1 REASR
6 LTGIPVALLI
16 DIKGPEVRTGNVA
29 GGGEV
34 DLVTGRVVAV
44 TVDDSPCTAERIS
57 LSYKDLP
64 DQATP
69 GTHILIADG
78 LIDLEVVSVNGRETQ
93 CAVRTG
99 GSLGSHKN
107 VNIIGIRSRLPAV
120 TEKDIEN
127 LSFAVA
133 KDLDF
138 VAASFVRRPEDI
150 LEIRQILLKNGS
162 HMHIIAKIEDGEGV

>member
-1 REASR
+1 KIVCTLGPATDDIGVLSSLLQAGMNVARFNMAHGDLDYHAAMISKVREASR

-64 DQATP
+64 D
-69 GTHILIADG
+69 
-78 LIDLEVVSVNGRETQ
+78 
-93 CAVRTG
+93 
-99 GSLGSHKN
+99 
-107 VNIIGIRSRLPAV
+107 
-120 TEKDIEN
+120 
-127 LSFAVA
+127 
-133 KDLDF
+133 
-138 VAASFVRRPEDI
+138 
-150 LEIRQILLKNGS
+150 
-162 HMHIIAKIEDGEGV
+162 